1 MEAKIGPFEGFGQ
14 RAISFW
20 PELEAD
26 NSKAFFAAHR
36 DVYDRDIREP
46 MERLL
51 AHVSDEFG
59 DNSKVFRPHRDVRF
73 SKDKS
78 PYKLHCG
85 AVIGEGPGTEAST
98 SVYYVQVSAA
108 GVFSAAG
115 CYMMSRDQL
124 QRFYAAIDDDDTGAE
139 VQRLVDDATTRDLT
153 VGGSALKTAP
163 RGYSTEHVRIGLL
176 RHKSL
181 TVAREF
187 SGEAGWMFRPE
198 AVDTIT
204 QVWREAAP
212 LNAWLEQ
219 NVGPAEPRGDH

>member
-1 MEAKIGPFEGFGQ
+1 MEAQIGPFEGFGHQ
-14 RAISFW
+14 AISFW
-20 PELEAD
+20 PKLEAD

-36 DVYDRDIREP
+36 DVYERDIREP

-73 SKDKS
+73 SKDKA
-78 PYKLHCG
+78 PYKVHCG
-85 AVIGEGPGTEAST
+85 AVVGEGPDAEANT

-108 GVFSAAG
+108 GILSAAG
-115 CYMMSRDQL
+115 CYLMSRDQL
-124 QRFYAAIDDDDTGAE
+124 HRFYAAIDDSDTGADL
-139 VQRLVDDATTRDLT
+139 QRLVDDATAGGLT

-163 RGYSTEHVRIGLL
+163 RGYSTGHERIALL

-187 SGEAGWMFRPE
+187 TGEAAWMFRPE
-198 AVDTIT
+198 AVDVIT
-204 QVWREAAP
+204 RVWREAAP
-212 LNAWLEQ
+212 VNAWLEQ
-219 NVGPAEPRGDH
+219 NVGPAER

>member
-1 MEAKIGPFEGFGQ
+1 MDAPIPPFEGFGNQ
-14 RAISFW
+14 AISFW
-20 PELEAD
+20 SYLEAD
-26 NSKAFFAAHR
+26 NSKDFFAAHR
-36 DVYDRDIREP
+36 EVYDRDIRGP

-85 AVIGEGPGTEAST
+85 AVIGEDSSGT

-108 GVFSAAG
+108 GLFSAAG

-124 QRFYAAIDDDDTGAE
+124 QRFYAAVDDDATGAE
-139 VQRLVDDATTRDLT
+139 VEQLVADARARELA

-163 RGYSTEHVRIGLL
+163 RGYSTEHERIELL
-176 RHKSL
+176 RHKAL

-187 SGEAGWMFRPE
+187 SAEESWLFT
-198 AVDTIT
+198 AVAADKIT
-204 QVWREAAP
+204 EVWRDAAP
-212 LNAWLEQ
+212 INAWLEH
-219 NVGPAEPRGDH
+219 NVGSAEESSRR